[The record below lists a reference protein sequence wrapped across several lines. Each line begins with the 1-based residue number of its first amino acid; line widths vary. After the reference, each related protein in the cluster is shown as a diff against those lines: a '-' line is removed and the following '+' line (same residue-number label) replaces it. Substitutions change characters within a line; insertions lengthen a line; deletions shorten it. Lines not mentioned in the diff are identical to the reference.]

1 MSCTEIAHA
10 KAEIFKALG
19 HPTRLV
25 IVEML
30 AKKERCVCE
39 IVAEFDD
46 SQATISRHLDQ
57 LLRAGIVRRR
67 RDGTKMMY
75 ELALPWMMYELAL
88 PCLLGALP
96 CVEKALK
103 ARVASQ
109 AQMIGS

>member
-75 ELALPWMMYELAL
+75 ELALP
-88 PCLLGALP
+88 CLLGALP

>member
-1 MSCTEIAHA
+1 MSCPQLAHA

-30 AKKERCVCE
+30 AKRERCVCE

-75 ELALPWMMYELAL
+75 ELALP
-88 PCLLGALP
+88 CLLGALP

>member
-1 MSCTEIAHA
+1 MPSPELAHA
-10 KAEIFKALG
+10 KADIFKALG

-39 IVAEFDD
+39 IVSEFDD

-75 ELALPWMMYELAL
+75 ELALP
-88 PCLLGALP
+88 CLLGALP

-103 ARVASQ
+103 ARVASR

>member
-39 IVAEFDD
+39 IASEFND

-75 ELALPWMMYELAL
+75 ELALT
-88 PCLLGALP
+88 CLLGALP

>member
-1 MSCTEIAHA
+1 MRTSELAHA
-10 KAEIFKALG
+10 KADIFKALG

-39 IVAEFDD
+39 IVADFDD

-57 LLRAGIVRRR
+57 LLREGIVRRR
-67 RDGTKMMY
+67 RDGTK
-75 ELALPWMMYELAL
+75 MMYELAL

>member
-1 MSCTEIAHA
+1 MSYTELAHA
-10 KAEIFKALG
+10 KADIFKALG

-75 ELALPWMMYELAL
+75 ELALP
-88 PCLLGALP
+88 CLLGALP